1 MDRTLRIFRAVFS
14 NTTMVDT
21 CHYILVKIHGMYTKS
36 ELECKLWALGE
47 MTCQNRFPKCTTMA
61 GDADRGE
68 DGTCVGTEGI

>member
-1 MDRTLRIFRAVFS
+1 
-14 NTTMVDT
+14 
-21 CHYILVKIHGMYTKS
+21 MYTKS

-68 DGTCVGTEGI
+68 DGTCVGTEGIWELYFLLSSTVNLIETIFKKKEN